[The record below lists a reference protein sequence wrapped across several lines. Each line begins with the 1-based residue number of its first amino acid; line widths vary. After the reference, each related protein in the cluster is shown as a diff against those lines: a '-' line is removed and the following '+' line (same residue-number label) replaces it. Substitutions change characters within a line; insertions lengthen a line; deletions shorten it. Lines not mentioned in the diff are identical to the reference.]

1 MLCIFDIETIP
12 DSELLRQIYA
22 YEGDDE
28 AVAKEGVKTQEEQTG
43 SGFLPLPFHKVVAI
57 SAVIADDFGLF
68 SKVSSIDGE
77 DEKSLIRAFLGF
89 IDKHNPK
96 LISFNGR
103 SFDMPLL
110 MLRALKYNL
119 SCPAYFDTDDKSLG
133 KNKWEHYRARY
144 SDRFHVD
151 VMDHLGDFGAARGI
165 RLDHACAMAGL
176 PGKYDVHGDQV
187 MELYFAGE
195 LEKIREYCESD
206 VLNTYWLFLKYEQLK
221 GNLTCK
227 DYQRALE
234 LMASGLPKERNYTPV
249 FNLSIEKELKLEA

>member
-1 MLCIFDIETIP
+1 MLCVFDIETIP
-12 DSELLRQIYA
+12 DSALLRQIYA

-28 AVAKEGVKTQEEQTG
+28 AVAKRALIDQEEKTG

-68 SKVSSIDGE
+68 KKVSSIEGD
-77 DEKSLIRAFLGF
+77 DEKALISAFLGF

-96 LISFNGR
+96 LVSFNGR

-119 SCPAYFDTDDKSLG
+119 SCPAYFDTDDGALG

-165 RLDHACAMAGL
+165 RLDHACLVAGL

-187 MELYFAGE
+187 MELYFANE
-195 LEKIREYCESD
+195 LEKIRVYCESD

-234 LMASGLPKERNYTPV
+234 LMAAGLPKERDYASV
-249 FNLSIEKELKLEA
+249 FRSYIDIELQV